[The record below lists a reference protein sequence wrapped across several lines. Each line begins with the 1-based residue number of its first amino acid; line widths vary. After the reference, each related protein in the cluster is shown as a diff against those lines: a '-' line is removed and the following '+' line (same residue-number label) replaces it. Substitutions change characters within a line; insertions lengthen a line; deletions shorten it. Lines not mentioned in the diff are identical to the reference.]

1 MMVKCQFGEGAPAA
15 RCDRDV
21 PPLLRISIF
30 GGVGLRVRG
39 RELPLPNR
47 KARALLAYLA
57 FENNSATRERVAGL
71 LWSETNEQHARGS
84 LRQVLSDIREALSA
98 AGCQALTTSRTDIVL
113 APDAVELDVA
123 AMLRDIDAGRVPELL
138 LLRSHL
144 ADTAFT
150 GYEDLSPLF
159 QEWVQASRTQIQ
171 ERLLRGLT
179 ENYRNS
185 TLPRRQRRLMAEA
198 ALNIDPTHEEAC
210 RVVMQLAAE
219 DGELGL
225 ALRAYA
231 NLYTILADEL
241 DMEPSA
247 PTLALVAEIKQGHFD
262 QAPPTR
268 SAQAGVS
275 IRSAHVALPNTGAPV
290 VAILPFRPIG
300 PDPAPAFFAEGFVD
314 DTVRILANLHE
325 PIVISSN
332 STLQFRGRD
341 VDFGEVGRRLGAQYL
356 VSGTVRM
363 AGPQLRLSVELAD
376 ASTGIVL
383 WSRAYDG
390 SEPLFFEVQDK
401 IAESVARTLVPRLR
415 DAELRR
421 SRAHPPEELATYHLL
436 LQARELTF
444 RLERSAFERAG
455 ELLRLA
461 IDRDP
466 GYADARAAAANWYS
480 LRIGQRWSPDPEA
493 DMRALE
499 AMARA
504 AVTMD
509 SSNGRALALLGHNLT
524 ILHRDYDEALALIN
538 RGLEAS
544 PNDAEAMIWSSPTYA
559 YLGETA
565 QAVRRAERAIALSP
579 EDPFMFR
586 YEHFL
591 GIAHYAAGNYEEAA
605 YWGNRSAHANPH
617 YTSNLRMTSAAL
629 VGHGRAE
636 EARPL
641 VEKIL
646 ELEPSFRVSPMIAR
660 HAFRDEKLRET
671 FGRQLVEAG
680 LPA

>member
-1 MMVKCQFGEGAPAA
+1 MIMERQFGEGTPAT
-15 RCDRDV
+15 RSDRYV
-21 PPLLRISIF
+21 PPLLGISIF
-30 GGVGLRVRG
+30 GGIGLRVRG

-57 FENNSATRERVAGL
+57 VENNSATRERVAGL

-98 AGCQALTTSRTDIVL
+98 AGCQALITSRTDIVL
-113 APDAVELDVA
+113 DPDAVELDVA
-123 AMLRDIDAGRVPELL
+123 ATLRDINSGRVPELL
-138 LLRSHL
+138 LVRSRL
-144 ADTAFT
+144 AESAFT

-159 QEWVQASRTQIQ
+159 QEWVQTSRTQIQ

-179 ENYRNS
+179 ENYRNP

-210 RVVMQLAAE
+210 RVVMQLGAE

-231 NLYTILADEL
+231 NLYTILSDEL

-262 QAPPTR
+262 HAPPR
-268 SAQAGVS
+268 SAQAAVS
-275 IRSAHVALPNTGAPV
+275 IGSAHVALPNTGAPV

-300 PDPAPAFFAEGFVD
+300 PDPVPAFFAEGFVD
-314 DTVRILANLHE
+314 DTVRILANLRE
-325 PIVISSN
+325 PVVISSN
-332 STLQFRGRD
+332 STLQFRGGD
-341 VDFGEVGRRLGAQYL
+341 VDFREVGRRLGAQYL

-363 AGPQLRLSVELAD
+363 AGRQLRLSVELAD

-383 WSRAYDG
+383 WSRAYGG
-390 SEPLFFEVQDK
+390 SEPLFFQAQDN

-421 SRAHPPEELATYHLL
+421 SRAHGPEELAAYHLL

-466 GYADARAAAANWYS
+466 GYAAARAAAADWYS

-504 AVTMD
+504 AVAMD

-524 ILHRDYDEALALIN
+524 ILHRDYDEALALID

-544 PNDAEAMIWSSPTYA
+544 PNDAEAMILSSPTYA
-559 YLGETA
+559 YVGETA
-565 QAVRRAERAIALSP
+565 QAVQRAERAVALSP

-591 GIAHYAAGNYEEAA
+591 GIAHYAAGNFEEAA
-605 YWGNRSAHANPH
+605 YWGNRSARANPH

-629 VGHGRAE
+629 VGLGRAR

-646 ELEPSFRVSPMIAR
+646 ELEPGFRVSPLIAR
-660 HAFRDEKLRET
+660 HAFRDTKLRET

>member
-1 MMVKCQFGEGAPAA
+1 MMVERQFGDGASAA
-15 RCDRDV
+15 RSDINL
-21 PPLLRISIF
+21 PPLLVISIF
-30 GGVGLRVRG
+30 GGIGLRVRS

-57 FENNSATRERVAGL
+57 FENNSSTRERVAGL

-98 AGCQALTTSRTDIVL
+98 VDCHALIAGRTDIIL

-123 AMLRDIDAGRVPELL
+123 AMLRDINAGRVPELL
-138 LLRSHL
+138 LLRSRL
-144 ADTAFT
+144 AESAFT

-159 QEWVQASRTQIQ
+159 QEWVQASRTQIHEQ
-171 ERLLRGLT
+171 LLRALT
-179 ENYRNS
+179 ENYSNPI
-185 TLPRRQRRLMAEA
+185 LPRRQRRQMAEA
-198 ALNIDPTHEEAC
+198 ALNINPTHEEAC

-231 NLYTILADEL
+231 NLYTVLSDEL

-262 QAPPTR
+262 QARPR
-268 SAQAGVS
+268 SAQAALS
-275 IRSAHVALPNTGAPV
+275 IGSAHVTLPNTGAPV

-300 PDPAPAFFAEGFVD
+300 PDPVPAFFAEGFVD

-325 PIVISSN
+325 PVVISSN

-341 VDFGEVGRRLGAQYL
+341 IDFREVGRRLGAQYL

-363 AGPQLRLSVELAD
+363 AGSQLRLSVELAD

-383 WSRAYDG
+383 WSRAYGG
-390 SEPLFFEVQDK
+390 SEPLFFEAQDN

-415 DAELRR
+415 DAELWR
-421 SRAHPPEELATYHLL
+421 SRAQRPEELAAYHLL

-466 GYADARAAAANWYS
+466 GYAAARAAAANWYS

-493 DMRALE
+493 DTRALE

-504 AVTMD
+504 AVAMD

-524 ILHRDYDEALALIN
+524 ILYRDYDEALALIN
-538 RGLEAS
+538 RGLETS

-565 QAVRRAERAIALSP
+565 QAVRRAERGIALSP

-605 YWGNRSAHANPH
+605 YWGNRSARANPH

-629 VGHGRAE
+629 VGLGRAK

-646 ELEPSFRVSPMIAR
+646 ELEPGFRVSPMIAR
-660 HAFRDEKLRET
+660 HAFRDKKLRET

>member
-1 MMVKCQFGEGAPAA
+1 MMGERQFGEGEQAA
-15 RCDRDV
+15 RSDGYA
-21 PPLLRISIF
+21 PPSLVISIF
-30 GGVGLRVRG
+30 GGIGLRVRG
-39 RELPLPNR
+39 RELPLSNR

-57 FENNSATRERVAGL
+57 FKNNRATRERVAGL
-71 LWSETNEQHARGS
+71 LWSESSEQHARGS
-84 LRQVLSDIREALSA
+84 LRQVLSDIREALTT
-98 AGCQALTTSRTDIVL
+98 AGCQVLITSRTDIVL
-113 APDAVELDVA
+113 APDAVELDA
-123 AMLRDIDAGRVPELL
+123 TAMLRDINGGRVPELL
-138 LLRSHL
+138 LLRSRL
-144 ADTAFT
+144 ADSAFT

-171 ERLLRGLT
+171 ERLLRSLT
-179 ENYRNS
+179 ENYRNP
-185 TLPRRQRRLMAEA
+185 TLPRRRRRLMAEA

-231 NLYTILADEL
+231 NLYTILSDEL

-262 QAPPTR
+262 QAPPR
-268 SAQAGVS
+268 SAQPAVS
-275 IRSAHVALPNTGAPV
+275 IGSAHVALPNTGAPV
-290 VAILPFRPIG
+290 VAILPFRLIG
-300 PDPAPAFFAEGFVD
+300 PDPVPPFFAEGFVD
-314 DTVRILANLHE
+314 DAVRILANLHE
-325 PIVISSN
+325 PVVISSN

-341 VDFGEVGRRLGAQYL
+341 VDFCEVGRRLGAQYL

-383 WSRAYDG
+383 WSRAYDS
-390 SEPLFFEVQDK
+390 SEPLFFEAQDN

-421 SRAHPPEELATYHLL
+421 SRAHRPEELPAYHLL

-455 ELLRLA
+455 ELLNLA

-466 GYADARAAAANWYS
+466 GYAAARATTANWYS

-493 DMRALE
+493 DMQALE

-504 AVTMD
+504 AVAMD

-524 ILHRDYDEALALIN
+524 ILHRHYDEALALIN
-538 RGLEAS
+538 LGLEAS
-544 PNDAEAMIWSSPTYA
+544 PNDAEAMVWSSPTYA
-559 YLGETA
+559 YLGETG

-605 YWGNRSAHANPH
+605 YWGNRSACANAH

-629 VGHGRAE
+629 VGLGRAR

-660 HAFRDEKLRET
+660 HAFRDEKQRQT
-671 FGRQLVEAG
+671 YGRQLVEAG

>member
-1 MMVKCQFGEGAPAA
+1 MMVERQFGGGALVA
-15 RCDRDV
+15 RSDRYV
-21 PPLLRISIF
+21 PPCLVISIF
-30 GGVGLRVRG
+30 GGIGLRVRG

-57 FENNSATRERVAGL
+57 LENNSATRERVAGL

-98 AGCQALTTSRTDIVL
+98 AGCQALITGRTDIVL
-113 APDAVELDVA
+113 APDAIELDVA
-123 AMLRDIDAGRVPELL
+123 AVLRDINAGRVPELL

-144 ADTAFT
+144 ADSAFT

-179 ENYRNS
+179 ENYRNP

-231 NLYTILADEL
+231 NLYTILSDEL

-262 QAPPTR
+262 QAPPR
-268 SAQAGVS
+268 SAQAAVS
-275 IRSAHVALPNTGAPV
+275 IGSAQIALPNTGAPV

-300 PDPAPAFFAEGFVD
+300 PDPVPAFFAEGFVD

-325 PIVISSN
+325 PVVISSN

-341 VDFGEVGRRLGAQYL
+341 VDFREVGRRLGAQYL

-383 WSRAYDG
+383 WSRAYGG
-390 SEPLFFEVQDK
+390 SEPLFFEAQDNV
-401 IAESVARTLVPRLR
+401 AESVARTLVPRLR

-421 SRAHPPEELATYHLL
+421 SRAHRPEELAAYHLL
-436 LQARELTF
+436 LQSRELTF

-466 GYADARAAAANWYS
+466 GYAAARAAAANWYS
-480 LRIGQRWSPDPEA
+480 LRIHQRWSPDPEA

-504 AVTMD
+504 AVAMD

-524 ILHRDYDEALALIN
+524 ILHRDYNEALALIS

-544 PNDAEAMIWSSPTYA
+544 PNDAEAMVWSSPTYA

-605 YWGNRSAHANPH
+605 YWGSRSARANPH

-629 VGHGRAE
+629 VGLGRAR

-646 ELEPSFRVSPMIAR
+646 ELEPSFRVAPMIAR

-680 LPA
+680 LPS

>member
-1 MMVKCQFGEGAPAA
+1 MIEERQFGDGRPVAPS
-15 RCDRDV
+15 DRDV
-21 PPLLRISIF
+21 SPLLVISMF
-30 GGVGLRVRG
+30 GGIGLRVRG

-57 FENNSATRERVAGL
+57 CENYSATRERIAGL
-71 LWSETNEQHARGS
+71 LWSEKNEQNARGS
-84 LRQVLSDIREALSA
+84 LRQVLSDIREALGK
-98 AGCQALTTSRTDIVL
+98 AGCKALIASRTHIAL
-113 APDAVELDVA
+113 APDVVELDLA
-123 AMLRDIDAGRVPELL
+123 AMLRDISAGRVPELL

-144 ADTAFT
+144 TDSALT

-159 QEWVQASRTQIQ
+159 QEWVRASRAQIR
-171 ERLLRGLT
+171 ERLLRGLA
-179 ENYRNS
+179 ESYRNS
-185 TLPRRQRRLMAEA
+185 AVLRRHRRLAAEA

-231 NLYTILADEL
+231 NLYTVLSDEL

-247 PTLALVAEIKQGHFD
+247 PTLALVADIKQGHFD
-262 QAPPTR
+262 PAPR
-268 SAQAGVS
+268 SAQAAVS
-275 IRSAHVALPNTGAPV
+275 IESAHVAPLNTGTPV

-300 PDPAPAFFAEGFVD
+300 PDPVPAFFAEGFVD
-314 DTVRILANLHE
+314 DAVRILANLHE

-341 VDFGEVGRRLGAQYL
+341 VDFCEVGRRLGAQYL

-363 AGPQLRLSVELAD
+363 AGPQLRLSVELAE

-390 SEPLFFEVQDK
+390 SQPLFFEAQDT

-415 DAELRR
+415 DAELQR
-421 SRAHPPEELATYHLL
+421 SRVYRPEELAAYHLL

-444 RLERSAFERAG
+444 RLERSAFDRAG

-466 GYADARAAAANWYS
+466 GYAAARAATANWYS
-480 LRIGQRWSPDPEA
+480 LRIGQRWSPDLEA

-499 AMARA
+499 EMARA
-504 AVTMD
+504 AVAMD
-509 SSNGRALALLGHNLT
+509 SSNGQALAMLGHNLT
-524 ILHRDYDEALALIN
+524 ILHRDYDKALELIN
-538 RGLEAS
+538 RGLEVS
-544 PNDAEAMIWSSPTYA
+544 PNDAEAMVWSSPTYA

-591 GIAHYAAGNYEEAA
+591 GIAHYAAGDYEEAA
-605 YWGNRSAHANPH
+605 YWGNRSVRANPH

-629 VGHGRAE
+629 AGLGRAK

-646 ELEPSFRVSPMIAR
+646 ELEPAFRVSPLIAR
-660 HAFRDEKLRET
+660 HAFRDEKLREA
-671 FGRQLVEAG
+671 FGRQLVDAG

>member
-1 MMVKCQFGEGAPAA
+1 MIEEHQFGEGAAA
-15 RCDRDV
+15 RNDRYV
-21 PPLLRISIF
+21 SPSLAISIF
-30 GGVGLRVRG
+30 GGIGLRVRG

-57 FENNSATRERVAGL
+57 VENNSATRERVAGL

-84 LRQVLSDIREALSA
+84 LRQVLSDIRDALSA
-98 AGCQALTTSRTDIVL
+98 AGCQALITGRTDIVL
-113 APDAVELDVA
+113 APDAIELDVA
-123 AMLRDIDAGRVPELL
+123 AVLRDINAGRVPELL
-138 LLRSHL
+138 LRSHL
-144 ADTAFT
+144 ADAAFT

-159 QEWVQASRTQIQ
+159 QEWVRASRTQIQ

-179 ENYRNS
+179 ENYRNPS
-185 TLPRRQRRLMAEA
+185 LPRRRRRLMAEA

-210 RVVMQLAAE
+210 RMVMQLAAE

-231 NLYTILADEL
+231 NLYTILSDEL

-262 QAPPTR
+262 QTPPPR
-268 SAQAGVS
+268 SAQAAVS
-275 IRSAHVALPNTGAPV
+275 IGSAQSALPDTGAPV

-300 PDPAPAFFAEGFVD
+300 PDPVPAFFAEGFVD

-325 PIVISSN
+325 PVVISSN

-390 SEPLFFEVQDK
+390 SEPLFFEAQDN

-421 SRAHPPEELATYHLL
+421 SRAHGPEELAAYHLL

-466 GYADARAAAANWYS
+466 GYAAARAAAANWYS

-524 ILHRDYDEALALIN
+524 ILHRDYEEALALIN

-586 YEHFL
+586 YQHFL

-605 YWGNRSAHANPH
+605 YWGNRSGRANPH

-629 VGHGRAE
+629 VGLGRAK

-646 ELEPSFRVSPMIAR
+646 ELEPGFRVSPMIAR

-680 LPA
+680 LPG

>member
-1 MMVKCQFGEGAPAA
+1 
-15 RCDRDV
+15 
-21 PPLLRISIF
+21 
-30 GGVGLRVRG
+30 
-39 RELPLPNR
+39 LPLPNR

-57 FENNSATRERVAGL
+57 VENNSATRERVAGL

-98 AGCQALTTSRTDIVL
+98 ACCQALITSRTDIVL
-113 APDAVELDVA
+113 DPDAVELDVA
-123 AMLRDIDAGRVPELL
+123 ATLRDINSGRVPELL
-138 LLRSHL
+138 LVRSRL
-144 ADTAFT
+144 AESAFT

-159 QEWVQASRTQIQ
+159 QEWVQTSRTQIQ

-179 ENYRNS
+179 ENYRNP

-210 RVVMQLAAE
+210 RVVMQLGAE

-231 NLYTILADEL
+231 NLYTILSDEL

-262 QAPPTR
+262 HAPPR
-268 SAQAGVS
+268 SAQAAVS
-275 IRSAHVALPNTGAPV
+275 IGSAHVALPNTGAPV

-300 PDPAPAFFAEGFVD
+300 PDPVPAFFAEGFVD
-314 DTVRILANLHE
+314 DTVRILANLRE
-325 PIVISSN
+325 PVVISSN
-332 STLQFRGRD
+332 STLQFRGGD
-341 VDFGEVGRRLGAQYL
+341 VDFREVGRRLGAQYL

-363 AGPQLRLSVELAD
+363 AGRQLRLSVELAD

-383 WSRAYDG
+383 WSRAYGG
-390 SEPLFFEVQDK
+390 SEPLFFQAQDN

-421 SRAHPPEELATYHLL
+421 SRAHGPEELAAYHLL

-466 GYADARAAAANWYS
+466 GYAAARAAAADWYS

-504 AVTMD
+504 AVAMD

-524 ILHRDYDEALALIN
+524 ILHRDYDEALALID

-559 YLGETA
+559 YVGETA
-565 QAVRRAERAIALSP
+565 QAVRRAERAVALSP

-591 GIAHYAAGNYEEAA
+591 GIAHYAAGNFEEAA
-605 YWGNRSAHANPH
+605 YWGNRSARANPH

-629 VGHGRAE
+629 VGLDRAR

-646 ELEPSFRVSPMIAR
+646 ELEPGFRVSPLIAR
-660 HAFRDEKLRET
+660 HAFRDTKLRET

>member
-1 MMVKCQFGEGAPAA
+1 MVEDRQFGEEAPAG
-15 RCDRDV
+15 RSDRIV
-21 PPLLRISIF
+21 SPSLVISIF
-30 GGVGLRVRG
+30 GGIGLRVRK

-57 FENNSATRERVAGL
+57 CENCSATRERVAGL

-98 AGCQALTTSRTDIVL
+98 AGCQALITGRTDIVL
-113 APDAVELDVA
+113 APDAIELDMTA
-123 AMLRDIDAGRVPELL
+123 ILRDINAGRVPELL
-138 LLRSHL
+138 LLRSRL
-144 ADTAFT
+144 ADSAFT

-159 QEWVQASRTQIQ
+159 QEWVRAARTQIQ

-179 ENYRNS
+179 ENYQNP

-231 NLYTILADEL
+231 NLYTILSDEL

-262 QAPPTR
+262 QVPPR
-268 SAQAGVS
+268 SAHAAVS
-275 IRSAHVALPNTGAPV
+275 LGSAHVALPNTGAPV

-300 PDPAPAFFAEGFVD
+300 PDPVPAFFAEGFVD

-325 PIVISSN
+325 PVVISSN

-341 VDFGEVGRRLGAQYL
+341 LDFREVGRRLGAQYL

-363 AGPQLRLSVELAD
+363 AGPQLRLSVELTD

-383 WSRAYDG
+383 WSRAYDS
-390 SEPLFFEVQDK
+390 SEPLFFEAQDN
-401 IAESVARTLVPRLR
+401 IAESVARTVVPRLR

-421 SRAHPPEELATYHLL
+421 SRAHRPEELAAYHLL

-455 ELLRLA
+455 KLLHLA

-466 GYADARAAAANWYS
+466 GYAAARAAAANWYS

-504 AVTMD
+504 AITMD

-524 ILHRDYDEALALIN
+524 ILHRDYNEALALIN
-538 RGLEAS
+538 RGLEVS
-544 PNDAEAMIWSSPTYA
+544 PNDAEAMVWSSPTYA

-605 YWGNRSAHANPH
+605 RWGNCSARANPH

-629 VGHGRAE
+629 VGLGRAR

-646 ELEPSFRVSPMIAR
+646 ELEPGFRVSPMIAR

>member
-1 MMVKCQFGEGAPAA
+1 MIEDRQFAEGASAA
-15 RCDRDV
+15 HSDRYV
-21 PPLLRISIF
+21 SPSFVISIF
-30 GGVGLRVRG
+30 GGIGLRVRG

-57 FENNSATRERVAGL
+57 CESYSATRERVAGL

-113 APDAVELDVA
+113 APEAIELDVA
-123 AMLRDIDAGRVPELL
+123 EMLQDINAGHVPELL
-138 LLRSHL
+138 LLRSRV
-144 ADTAFT
+144 ADSALT

-159 QEWVQASRTQIQ
+159 KEWVWAFRTEIQ
-171 ERLLRGLT
+171 ERLLRGLA

-185 TLPRRQRRLMAEA
+185 TLLRRQRRLAAEA
-198 ALNIDPTHEEAC
+198 TLNIDPTREEAC

-231 NLYTILADEL
+231 NLYTVLSDEH

-262 QAPPTR
+262 QGAPPR
-268 SAQAGVS
+268 SAQATVS
-275 IRSAHVALPNTGAPV
+275 SGSAHLTLLNTGAPV

-300 PDPAPAFFAEGFVD
+300 PDPVPAFFAEGFVD

-325 PIVISSN
+325 PVVISSS
-332 STLQFRGRD
+332 STLQFRDRD
-341 VDFGEVGRRLGAQYL
+341 VDFREVGRRLGAQYL
-356 VSGTVRM
+356 LSGTVRM
-363 AGPQLRLSVELAD
+363 AGPQLRLSVQLTD
-376 ASTGIVL
+376 TSTGIVL

-390 SEPLFFEVQDK
+390 SEPLFFDAQDN

-421 SRAHPPEELATYHLL
+421 SRAHRREELAAYHLL

-444 RLERSAFERAG
+444 RLERSSFERAG

-466 GYADARAAAANWYS
+466 GYAAARAAIANWYS

-493 DMRALE
+493 DMRAFE
-499 AMARA
+499 AMAQA
-504 AVTMD
+504 AVAMD
-509 SSNGRALALLGHNLT
+509 SSNGRALAMLGHNLT
-524 ILHRDYDEALALIN
+524 ILHRDYDKARGLID
-538 RGLEAS
+538 RGLEVS
-544 PNDAEAMIWSSPTYA
+544 PNDAEAMVWSSPTYA
-559 YLGETA
+559 YMGETA

-586 YEHFL
+586 HEHFL
-591 GIAHYAAGNYEEAA
+591 GIAHYGAGNYEEAA
-605 YWGNRSAHANPH
+605 YWGNRSVRANPH

-629 VGHGRAE
+629 VGLGRAK
-636 EARPL
+636 EAQPL
-641 VEKIL
+641 VEKVL
-646 ELEPSFRVSPMIAR
+646 ELEPSFRVSAMIAR

-671 FGRQLVEAG
+671 YGRQLVEAG
-680 LPA
+680 LPT